1 MVPVGGGRIPFLGRS
16 VHAWK
21 GLHCD
26 PDGERQREEEEQRKI
41 NDGARERLNVRP
53 ASINIHRSR
62 RRRWPRDWPTF
73 CTRPAKIS
81 ARQYRTMPDC
91 RHYGGHCRGSWYEPC
106 CLGYTSC
113 NIVAI
118 SPSSPFVQSSPF
130 RSRYRRRGLLGKE
143 RTCLWP
149 DIVLLLNYVL
159 SRGWDQFREWNW
171 GRRLIFNSWL
181 KGWAKVGAIFI
192 IIRESLYFFFC
203 SFIKFPFKEFCMT
216 QTGFVLNFRNR

>member
-1 MVPVGGGRIPFLGRS
+1 MVPVGDGRIPFLGRS

-81 ARQYRTMPDC
+81 ARQYRTMPDSALWGTLSWLLIWALLP
-91 RHYGGHCRGSWYEPC
+91 RVYKLQYRGHLSI
-106 CLGYTSC
+106 LS
-113 NIVAI
+113 
-118 SPSSPFVQSSPF
+118 F
-130 RSRYRRRGLLGKE
+130 RPVLSLSLEIQEKRFAWK

-149 DIVLLLNYVL
+149 DTVLLLNYVL

-181 KGWAKVGAIFI
+181 KGWAKVGVIFI
-192 IIRESLYFFFC
+192 IIRGSLYFFFFLLFYKI
-203 SFIKFPFKEFCMT
+203 SFQRVLHDTDRIRFEF
-216 QTGFVLNFRNR
+216 

>member
-91 RHYGGHCRGSWYEPC
+91 RHYGGHCRGS
-106 CLGYTSC
+106 
-113 NIVAI
+113 
-118 SPSSPFVQSSPF
+118 
-130 RSRYRRRGLLGKE
+130 
-143 RTCLWP
+143 
-149 DIVLLLNYVL
+149 
-159 SRGWDQFREWNW
+159 
-171 GRRLIFNSWL
+171 
-181 KGWAKVGAIFI
+181 
-192 IIRESLYFFFC
+192 
-203 SFIKFPFKEFCMT
+203 
-216 QTGFVLNFRNR
+216 